1 MKVEPLTFTLEWRGR
16 NSSSSR
22 GRGISYSKRPP
33 HCQLCRKEGHYAS
46 TCPQLA
52 SYAQKSVSLDANL
65 ADAFHAQCNIASE
78 TPDWTADSG
87 ATTHMLPS
95 NHGLNY
101 STSQTGNIRVTFGN
115 GNSLPVTHIGNT
127 NLNNAISLQNVL
139 VVPNLT
145 KNLLSISR
153 LTNDSPVDVL
163 FSNDFFQIQD
173 RKTAEVLAKGTCE
186 NGLYVLTQGHKSLV
200 AALSASHLCA
210 SFNKWHSRL
219 GHVSFE
225 TISILNKLNHVFV
238 TSLLPKPGLCD
249 SCELSKAK
257 HLPFI
262 ENTKRASHVLDLIHC
277 DLWGPAP
284 VPSTDGYRY
293 YAIFIDDHSR
303 FYPFGIQTQYHLV
316 HERYPTVKI
325 LLGCNAF
332 GICEAQMCL
341 LMFLQFRLKLYELG
355 LI

>member
-1 MKVEPLTFTLEWRGR
+1 MPTQTKPFQNR
-16 NSSSSR
+16 SSSSR
-22 GRGISYSKRPP
+22 GRGRASSSRGRTSSYTKRPP
-33 HCQLCRKEGHYAS
+33 HCQLCRQTGHYAS

-52 SYAQKSVSLDANL
+52 SFAQKSVPIDTNL
-65 ADAFHAQCNIASE
+65 AEAFHAQCNIASDS
-78 TPDWTADSG
+78 PDWTADSG
-87 ATTHMLPS
+87 ATTHMLAS
-95 NHGLNY
+95 THGLNN
-101 STSQTGNIRVTFGN
+101 SKSHNGSLRVTFGN
-115 GNSLPVTHIGNT
+115 GKSSPVTHIGNT
-127 NLNNAISLQNVL
+127 TLNKSITLQNVL

-200 AALSASHLCA
+200 AALSASHLRA

-219 GHVSFE
+219 GHVSYD
-225 TISILNKLNHVFV
+225 TLTTLNKLGRIFV
-238 TSLLPKPGLCD
+238 TSILPKPGLCE

-262 ENTKRASHVLDLIHC
+262 ENPKRAKHVLDLIHC

-284 VPSTDGYRY
+284 VPSKDGYRY
-293 YAIFIDDHSR
+293 YVIFIDDYSR
-303 FYPFGIQTQYHLV
+303 FTWFYPLKAKSEFFVILTSFLTFVQNQLSTN
-316 HERYPTVKI
+316 VKVFQSD
-325 LLGCNAF
+325 GGTEFTNH
-332 GICEAQMCL
+332 QV
-341 LMFLQFRLKLYELG
+341 
-355 LI
+355 